1 MQYVTENGIT
11 YKHLDDNTRE
21 VFSYYF
27 HEFVEQ
33 IVDTTQSGW
42 KLVLDNDLFPYQGVG
57 AGFHAYFKKEASSV
71 KDASVEAAASADED
85 PSQPVGLEELAL
97 DALANQVTEKLAAN
111 GQEVGKAELPEFV
124 QPKHRGRPKKQ

>member
-57 AGFHAYFKKEASSV
+57 AGFHAYFKKEASTV
-71 KDASVEAAASADED
+71 NDASAEAAAYADED
-85 PSQPVGLEELAL
+85 PFQPVDLEAL
-97 DALANQVTEKLAAN
+97 GPDALANQVTEKLAAN

-124 QPKHRGRPKKQ
+124 QPKRGRPKKQ